1 MIRKMILRK
10 GQIEM
15 MGLMIIVVILSLALL
30 FVVKVVFT
38 QEKTDTTQ
46 SYETSKLV
54 ESFVNTLFQT
64 SSGCTDDTTIQDLLI
79 DCAKNPFSGGS
90 ISCSDGQNSCPYANA
105 TIATILS
112 QTLDQWGYA
121 DTGYEFVAAAPPN
134 QQIIYYSSGNLS
146 ASMGGTTEPF
156 ALRLYPS
163 QQDLNVY
170 LCIGGCGFS

>member
-1 MIRKMILRK
+1 MIRQK

-15 MGLMIIVVILSLALL
+15 MGLMIIVIILSLALL

-38 QEKTDTTQ
+38 KEKTDTTQ
-46 SYETSKLV
+46 TYETSKLV
-54 ESFVNTLFQT
+54 QSFVNALFYT
-64 SSGCTDDTTIQDLLI
+64 SSGCTPDTTIKDLLI
-79 DCAKNPFSGGS
+79 DCAKNPFSDGS
-90 ISCSDGQNSCPYANA
+90 ISCSDGQDSCPYVNA

-121 DTGYEFVAAAPPN
+121 DTGYEFVAIAPPN
-134 QQIIYYSSGNLS
+134 QEIVYYSSGNLS

-156 ALRLYPS
+156 PLRLYPS

>member
-1 MIRKMILRK
+1 MILNTVLRK

-64 SSGCTDDTTIQDLLI
+64 SSGCTDDTTIPDLLI

-90 ISCSDGQNSCPYANA
+90 ITCDDGRESCVFANA
-105 TIATILS
+105 TIVTILQS
-112 QTLDQWGYA
+112 TID
-121 DTGYEFVAAAPPN
+121 N
-134 QQIIYYSSGNLS
+134 
-146 ASMGGTTEPF
+146 
-156 ALRLYPS
+156 
-163 QQDLNVY
+163 
-170 LCIGGCGFS
+170 